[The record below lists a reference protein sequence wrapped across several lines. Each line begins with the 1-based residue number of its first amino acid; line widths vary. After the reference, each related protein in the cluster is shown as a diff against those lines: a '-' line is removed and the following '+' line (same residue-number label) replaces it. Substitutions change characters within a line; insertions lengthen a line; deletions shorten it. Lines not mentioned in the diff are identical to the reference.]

1 MLIDVT
7 AVPRITIAC
16 LGIPATRWS
25 IESANLP
32 EWLENSVPRALQEG
46 IVRFF
51 FKMTKH
57 LKFQVK
63 VQSSEFNQQTR

>member
-16 LGIPATRWS
+16 LGIHATRWS

-51 FKMTKH
+51 FQNDQT
-57 LKFQVK
+57 FK
-63 VQSSEFNQQTR
+63 VSSEGAIK